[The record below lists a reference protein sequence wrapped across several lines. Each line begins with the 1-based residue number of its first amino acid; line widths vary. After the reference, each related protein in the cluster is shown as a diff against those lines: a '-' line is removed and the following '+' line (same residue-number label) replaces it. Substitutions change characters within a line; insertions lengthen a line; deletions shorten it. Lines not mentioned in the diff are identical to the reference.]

1 MSLINVNGQVD
12 QNSATQ
18 LAAQLA
24 QIIQAAPDTPAKTN
38 FIRDLAAR
46 LGVSVSTP
54 AQNEEDEGDDENR
67 VDYRDE
73 HECERYGGGG
83 HDVIEQRGKLVFI
96 DDRCWDEDF
105 ASIIFGGNDPSDYIA
120 FDFDDVACD
129 CTPLSIDTALDNVD
143 EAIEKL
149 EAVKRTLKKCKDNG
163 GRYVIWNNDRDFDYE
178 TGDPENISRPSE

>member
-12 QNSATQ
+12 QNAAAQ

-24 QIIQAAPDTPAKTN
+24 KIIQSAQNTPEKAN

-46 LGVSVSTP
+46 LSVP
-54 AQNEEDEGDDENR
+54 APLVQNEEDEGDDENR

-73 HECERYGGGG
+73 HECERYGGG

-105 ASIIFGGNDPSDYIA
+105 ASIIFGGNDPNDYIA
-120 FDFDDVACD
+120 CDFEDVACGSN
-129 CTPLSIDTALDNVD
+129 SIDVDQAIVNVD

-149 EAVKRTLKKCKDNG
+149 KAVKRTLRNCKDDG
-163 GRYVIWNNDRDFDYE
+163 GRYVIWNNDSDFDYE
-178 TGDPENISRPSE
+178 TGDPENI

>member
-12 QNSATQ
+12 QNTAAQ

-24 QIIQAAPDTPAKTN
+24 KIIQSAQNTPEKAN

-46 LGVSVSTP
+46 LGVSAPSV
-54 AQNEEDEGDDENR
+54 QNEEDECDDENR

-73 HECERYGGGG
+73 HECERYGGG
-83 HDVIEQRGKLVFI
+83 HDDIEQRGKLVFI

-105 ASIIFGGNDPSDYIA
+105 ASIIFGGNDPNDYNA
-120 FDFDDVACD
+120 CDFEDVACG
-129 CTPLSIDTALDNVD
+129 CTSLSIDTALDNVD

-149 EAVKRTLKKCKDNG
+149 EAVKRTLEKCKDNG
-163 GRYVIWNNDRDFDYE
+163 GEYVIWNNDSDFDYE
-178 TGDPENISRPSE
+178 TGDPENI

>member
-12 QNSATQ
+12 QNAASQ

-24 QIIQAAPDTPAKTN
+24 QIIQSAQNTPEKAN

-46 LGVSVSTP
+46 LGVSAPPV
-54 AQNEEDEGDDENR
+54 QNEEDECDDENR

-73 HECERYGGGG
+73 HECELYGGD

-105 ASIIFGGNDPSDYIA
+105 ASIIFGGNDPNDYVA
-120 FDFDDVACD
+120 CDFEDVACGGN
-129 CTPLSIDTALDNVD
+129 SINVDQAIDNVD
-143 EAIEKL
+143 DVIEKL
-149 EAVKRTLKKCKDNG
+149 KTVKRTLEKCKNDG
-163 GRYVIWNNDRDFDYE
+163 GRYVIWNNDSDFDYE
-178 TGDPENISRPSE
+178 TGDPENI